1 MSFCIINFLQ
11 KHVNVITR
19 QILMCF
25 WGVCVFFSNSLAS
38 IAEQTVELLQ
48 CLSGF
53 FLVQITIIYWQ
64 CLMHYLMFAEV
75 GETKRKPRGIAGW
88 ESSVFPHDTRKGILA
103 ISRELCH
110 FLWKCPR
117 LDRGL
122 SNLV

>member
-25 WGVCVFFSNSLAS
+25 WGVCVFFSNSLAR
-38 IAEQTVELLQ
+38 
-48 CLSGF
+48 F

-64 CLMHYLMFAEV
+64 CLIHYLVFAEV

-88 ESSVFPHDTRKGILA
+88 ERSVFPHDLRKGILA
-103 ISRELCH
+103 ISR
-110 FLWKCPR
+110 
-117 LDRGL
+117 
-122 SNLV
+122 